1 MRLFVNVSAVIVALF
16 ILLPTLVVIPLA
28 FNDSTSLQF
37 PPLSY
42 GTRYFEEFFSDPV
55 WMRAIRNSFLIA
67 SATAFLTII
76 IVVPASY
83 GIERYRIRGGSI
95 VLMLV
100 LSPILIPNIV
110 SAVGYFRFFGDL
122 RILGTHMSV
131 IIAHTCLSIPP
142 SLLVMLAV
150 MRGYPQNLDRAAAM
164 CGANPRRAFLL
175 VSLPVLRPG
184 IIVASVFAFL
194 QSFDETVLVLFIG
207 GRNATTLPKRIFE
220 SLRTE
225 LDPVIP
231 VVSTVLIF
239 FACFMFALIFYLRRK
254 NGQNF

>member
-1 MRLFVNVSAVIVALF
+1 MRVVIHVSAVIVALF
-16 ILLPTLVVIPLA
+16 ILLPTLIVIPLA
-28 FNDSTSLQF
+28 FSDSVSLQF
-37 PPLSY
+37 PPVSY
-42 GTRYFEEFFSDPV
+42 GTRYFAEFFSDPV
-55 WMRAIRNSFLIA
+55 WMRATRNSFLIA
-67 SATAFLTII
+67 TATAILTIL

-83 GIERYRIRGGSI
+83 GLERYRIRGGSV

-110 SAVGYFRFFGDL
+110 SAIGYFRFFGDL
-122 RILGTHMSV
+122 RILGTHLSV

-142 SLLVMLAV
+142 ALLVMLAV

-184 IIVASVFAFL
+184 IIVASLFAFL

-207 GRNATTLPKRIFE
+207 GREATTLPKRIFE

-231 VVSTVLIF
+231 VVSTVLVF
-239 FACFMFALIFYLRRK
+239 FACMMFAVIFYLRR
-254 NGQNF
+254 NQGQKF

>member
-1 MRLFVNVSAVIVALF
+1 MRLVTNISAVIVALF

-28 FNDSTSLQF
+28 FNDSVSLQF
-37 PPLSY
+37 PPTSY
-42 GTRYFEEFFSDPV
+42 GTKYFREFLSDPV
-55 WMRAIRNSFLIA
+55 WMRAMRNSFLIA
-67 SATAFLTII
+67 SATAALTIL
-76 IVVPASY
+76 IVLPAAY
-83 GIERYRIRGGSI
+83 GIERYRIGGRSF
-95 VLMLV
+95 VLMLM

-110 SAVGYFRFFGDL
+110 SAIGYFRFFGDL
-122 RILGTHMSV
+122 KMLGSHLSV

-142 SLLVMLAV
+142 ALLVMLAV
-150 MRGYPQNLDRAAAM
+150 MRGYPQNLDSAAAM

-184 IIVASVFAFL
+184 ILVSSLFAFL
-194 QSFDETVLVLFIG
+194 QSFDETILVLFIG
-207 GRNATTLPKRIFE
+207 GRDATTLPKRIFE

-239 FACFMFALIFYLRRK
+239 FACTMFAVIFYLRR
-254 NGQNF
+254 NQGQKF